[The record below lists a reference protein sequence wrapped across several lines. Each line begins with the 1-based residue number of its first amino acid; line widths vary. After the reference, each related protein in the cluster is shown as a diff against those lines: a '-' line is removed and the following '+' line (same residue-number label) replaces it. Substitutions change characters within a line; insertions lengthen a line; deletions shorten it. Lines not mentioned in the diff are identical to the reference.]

1 MTDSYFW
8 IATCLGSLLAMTV
21 LAVGMGLYL
30 VRRLDGLLRSQEVSE
45 QRLVQLAYELRRLEH
60 EAAFGSR
67 QKSAG
72 VDDLISVPD
81 LAVEGVRDDTTSLAE
96 KHADVW
102 ALLEA
107 GRSPQEIARETSRPI
122 GQVEVIA
129 GLYRRHQATRPQGRH
144 DFP

>member
-30 VRRLDGLLRSQEVSE
+30 VRRIDGLVRSQEASE
-45 QRLVQLAYELRRLEH
+45 NRLVQLAYELRRLEH
-60 EAAFGSR
+60 DAAFSAK
-67 QKSAG
+67 QKSAV

-81 LAVEGVRDDTTSLAE
+81 LAVAGTPSDAESLAE
-96 KHADVW
+96 KHRDVW
-102 ALLEA
+102 TLLDA
-107 GRSPQEIARETSRPI
+107 GRSLQEIARETSRPI

-129 GLYRRHQATRPQGRH
+129 GLYRQHQSAQAQGRH
-144 DFP
+144 DTD